1 MYKISALIV
10 MQQST
15 LGPVKSI
22 YVTNIALSQ
31 ARNRLLCNLTS
42 IIIIHDSITTFFKG
56 VTLINVQV
64 LGGITLKS
72 RAL

>member
-1 MYKISALIV
+1 
-10 MQQST
+10 MQQSAF
-15 LGPVKSI
+15 GSVKSI
-22 YVTNIALSQ
+22 NVTDVGLSQ

-64 LGGITLKS
+64 LGGITLKN